1 MCRCEDEKQT
11 KKEILLFEVKNTIAA
26 LEETKK
32 YYEIACKYFMNMNKA
47 NLEEFKT
54 DKEVRQKVNKMLGL
68 FEEIRETE

>member
-54 DKEVRQKVNKMLGL
+54 DKEVRQKVNEMLGL